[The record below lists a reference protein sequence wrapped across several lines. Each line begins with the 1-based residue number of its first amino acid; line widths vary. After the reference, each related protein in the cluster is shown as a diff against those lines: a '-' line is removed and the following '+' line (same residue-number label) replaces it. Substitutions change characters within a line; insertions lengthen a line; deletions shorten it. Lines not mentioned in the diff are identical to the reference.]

1 MKKLLLLASLL
12 ATTALAAGRITNS
25 DLTGTAGISNANLA
39 SMATMTIKGNN
50 TGGAAP
56 PLDLTAAQVKTL
68 LSISASD
75 LTNGVTGS
83 GSIVLATS
91 PTLVTPT
98 LGAALATSI
107 NQMGLSCGGGA
118 CTFSIAP
125 GKSVA
130 VNNSL
135 AFSGT
140 DGASLDIGAGGTL
153 VASAFTD
160 TTNAS
165 NISSGV
171 LAIAR
176 GGTGQSTASAA
187 FNALSPMTTL
197 GDLIYGGA
205 AGAGT
210 RLPIGSAGQVL
221 TVSGGVPTWAA
232 AAAASPLT
240 TKGDLYTFDT
250 GNQRLPV
257 GTNGQVLT
265 ADSTQATGIK
275 WATPSGGGSAL
286 SLLYSKLTSGSDTFN
301 PGSSK
306 CVVINAAGGGG
317 GGSGGGDGNYGTVGG
332 GGGGGSSCRAV
343 LCMTAQNYSISV
355 GTGGTG
361 GAGNTGGATTS
372 APGNPGNDTT
382 ITDAGANV
390 VFRCRGG
397 LGGIGALYTVS
408 TLANWIRNTGGTG
421 NQPSCTSTLGVPGA
435 AGFDG
440 GASPLSDV
448 YSGGTGGAGSGDTGG
463 TCGGGGGGG
472 GMFGN
477 GGNGGGGFSCSAGS
491 AGSGGGGGGGG
502 SSGHPTVC
510 VGSAGGAGGTGGIK
524 IYGN

>member
-50 TGGAAP
+50 TGGAAT

-68 LSISASD
+68 LSISAAD

-125 GKSVA
+125 GKFVA

-176 GGTGQSTASAA
+176 GGTGQSTASTA

-205 AGAGT
+205 SGAGT

-221 TVSGGVPTWAA
+221 TVSGGVPVWAA

-240 TKGDLYTFDT
+240 TKGDLYTYDT

-257 GTNGQVLT
+257 GTDGQVLT

-275 WATPSGGGSAL
+275 WATPSGGGGGLDVARFTLEGAVVPYVSINGPKYQAGTQTLSTVNISAL
-286 SLLYSKLTSGSDTFN
+286 NSGTSGSTTIKVNQYRAGSLLASATASLASSSGN
-301 PGSSK
+301 PNGGAAALSGSLSLIAGDILTVD
-306 CVVINAAGGGG
+306 VVSAAAGA
-317 GGSGGGDGNYGTVGG
+317 SDLTVEWGTV
-332 GGGGGSSCRAV
+332 A
-343 LCMTAQNYSISV
+343 AP
-355 GTGGTG
+355 TGGT
-361 GAGNTGGATTS
+361 TLTVLTK
-372 APGNPGNDTT
+372 T
-382 ITDAGANV
+382 AN
-390 VFRCRGG
+390 
-397 LGGIGALYTVS
+397 YTLTNSDDV
-408 TLANWIRNTGGTG
+408 LAFN
-421 NQPSCTSTLGVPGA
+421 CTSNCTLTLHSAATATAKRYSVKNIGVGQLTISRAGGDTIDGDTDLILPAGGVPQA
-435 AGFDG
+435 AVDLI
-440 GASPLSDV
+440 P
-448 YSGGTGGAGSGDTGG
+448 
-463 TCGGGGGGG
+463 
-472 GMFGN
+472 N
-477 GGNGGGGFSCSAGS
+477 GGSAWY
-491 AGSGGGGGGGG
+491 
-502 SSGHPTVC
+502 VF
-510 VGSAGGAGGTGGIK
+510 
-524 IYGN
+524 